1 LVVWDFFCIFVPMRI
16 IESIAEL
23 NELRDLL
30 ETEVSIWYPMWV
42 DNDKHPQNTRIS
54 FLFVSTQS
62 DKYIIPQ
69 QHTDAVSLSNEE
81 IEGVLN
87 TAGEK
92 WVFQKKKLLQSFT
105 NVREGLNDVD
115 TAYFLKHGKTIDYS
129 QPLQHLVA
137 PLLHRGYKEDIIQSI
152 PILKLVEAIEPQFVK
167 CIPLKYKTYNW
178 YNDIFLPT
186 LSDIERYGIR
196 VDGKKFIDRWP
207 QAHKQLSPDNLVYT
221 EYNPF
226 TVTGRPSN
234 RHGGVNYAALNKTDG
249 SRDVFVSD
257 GIFLQMDYNAYHPR
271 LIAKLV
277 KFDAPDGNMHQWLA
291 EQYGCSIE
299 ESKGITFQLLYGGID
314 DEFRQI
320 PYFDKVADYIDNL
333 WIETQR
339 NGFLQTPHREIPLS
353 WIEQPNAQKVF
364 NYLLQ
369 AVETEMNVDKMRKI
383 LDCIRGSGIEF
394 SLYTY
399 DSFLFDVPVDVDKEI
414 IKKLKGIIEEGGY
427 PIKANWGKT
436 YGNL

>member
-1 LVVWDFFCIFVPMRI
+1 MIRVLENIG
-16 IESIAEL
+16 EL
-23 NELRDLL
+23 NELKVKL
-30 ETEVSIWYPMWV
+30 ETESSIWYPMWV
-42 DNDKHPQNTRIS
+42 DNDKHPRNTHIS
-54 FLFVSTQS
+54 FIFVKTLEGR
-62 DKYIIPQ
+62 YILPQ
-69 QHTDAVSLSNEE
+69 QHTDTISLSNEE

-87 TAGEK
+87 TIGEK
-92 WVFQKKKLLQSFT
+92 WVFQKKKLLQSFQ
-105 NVREGLNDVD
+105 NIREGLNDVD
-115 TAYFLKHGKTIDYS
+115 TAHFLKTGETIDHS
-129 QPLQHLVA
+129 QPLHHLVA
-137 PLLHRGYKEDIIQSI
+137 PLLHKGYKENIIQSI
-152 PILKLVEAIEPQFVK
+152 PILKLAEAIEPLFLK

-196 VDGKKFIDRWP
+196 VDGKKFIDRWS
-207 QAHKQLSPDNLVYT
+207 QAHKQLSSDNRVFT

-234 RHGGVNYAALNKTDG
+234 RHGGVNYAALNKSDG

-277 KFDAPDGNMHQWLA
+277 KYDVPDGNMHQWLA
-291 EQYGCSIE
+291 DQYGCSIE

-314 DEFRQI
+314 DDFRQI

-333 WIETQR
+333 WIDVQKK
-339 NGFLQTPHREIPLS
+339 GYLQTPHRHIPLS

-369 AVETEMNVDKMRKI
+369 AVETEMNIDKMRTI
-383 LDCIRGSGIEF
+383 LDCIKGSGIEF

-399 DSFLFDVPVDVDKEI
+399 DSFLFDVPTDVDKGL
-414 IKKLKGIIEEGGY
+414 IKKLKEIIEEGGF
-427 PIKANWGKT
+427 PIKASWGKT
-436 YGNL
+436 YGKL

>member
-1 LVVWDFFCIFVPMRI
+1 MKIV
-16 IESIAEL
+16 ESIVEL
-23 NELRDLL
+23 NELRELL
-30 ETEVSIWYPMWV
+30 ETEVSLWYPMWV
-42 DNDKHPQNTRIS
+42 DNDKHPQNTHIS
-54 FLFVSTQS
+54 FVFVSTQS

-105 NVREGLNDVD
+105 NVRDGLNDVD

-137 PLLHRGYKEDIIQSI
+137 PLLHKGYKEDIIQSI
-152 PILKLVEAIEPQFVK
+152 PILKLAEAIEPQFTKVVK
-167 CIPLKYKTYNW
+167 NTTKTYNW

-207 QAHKQLSPDNLVYT
+207 QAHKQLSSDNLVYT

-399 DSFLFDVPVDVDKEI
+399 DSFLFDVPVDVDTEI

>member
-1 LVVWDFFCIFVPMRI
+1 MKIV
-16 IESIAEL
+16 ESIVEL
-23 NELRDLL
+23 NELREML

-42 DNDKHPQNTRIS
+42 DNDKHPQNTHIS
-54 FLFVSTQS
+54 FLFVRTQS
-62 DKYIIPQ
+62 DKYIIPH

-115 TAYFLKHGKTIDYS
+115 TAHFLKTGEPIDYQ

-137 PLLHRGYKEDIIQSI
+137 PLLHKGYKEDIIQSI
-152 PILKLVEAIEPQFVK
+152 PILKLAEAIEPQLIK
-167 CIPLKYKTYNW
+167 HRNQKSKTYNW

-196 VDGKKFIDRWP
+196 VDGKKFVDRWP
-207 QAHKQLSPDNLVYT
+207 QALKQLSSDSKVHT

-271 LIAKLV
+271 LIAKLIG
-277 KFDAPDGNMHQWLA
+277 FDVPDGNMHQWLA
-291 EQYGCSIE
+291 DQYGCSVD

-314 DEFRQI
+314 DDFRQI

-339 NGFLQTPHREIPLS
+339 QGYLQTPHRQIPLS

-369 AVETEMNVDKMRKI
+369 AVETEMNIDVIRKI
-383 LDCIRGSGIEF
+383 LDYISGSGINF
-394 SLYTY
+394 CLYTY
-399 DSFLFDVPVDVDKEI
+399 DSFLFDVPTDIDKGLIKGLKEI
-414 IKKLKGIIEEGGY
+414 IEGSGFPVKASWGLDYGKL
-427 PIKANWGKT
+427 
-436 YGNL
+436 

>member
-1 LVVWDFFCIFVPMRI
+1 
-16 IESIAEL
+16 
-23 NELRDLL
+23 
-30 ETEVSIWYPMWV
+30 
-42 DNDKHPQNTRIS
+42 
-54 FLFVSTQS
+54 
-62 DKYIIPQ
+62 
-69 QHTDAVSLSNEE
+69 
-81 IEGVLN
+81 VLN

-115 TAYFLKHGKTIDYS
+115 TAYFLKHGKTIDYQ

-152 PILKLVEAIEPQFVK
+152 PILKLAEAIEPQFVK

-207 QAHKQLSPDNLVYT
+207 QASKQLSRDNLVFT

-249 SRDVFVSD
+249 SRECFVSD

-271 LIAKLV
+271 LIGKLV
-277 KFDAPDGNMHQWLA
+277 NFELPTTSVHEWLA
-291 EQYGCSIE
+291 EQYGCDVNE
-299 ESKGITFQLLYGGID
+299 GKGITFRLLYGGID
-314 DEFRQI
+314 DDFRQI
-320 PYFDKVADYIDNL
+320 PYLNAVADYIDNL
-333 WIETQR
+333 WAETQKH
-339 NGFLQTPHREIPLS
+339 GYLQTPHREIPLS

-369 AVETEMNVDKMRKI
+369 AVETEMNIEVMRKI
-383 LDCIRGSGIEF
+383 LDYIKGSGINF
-394 SLYTY
+394 CLYTY
-399 DSFLFDVPVDVDKEI
+399 DSFLFDVPTDIDKELIKGLKEI
-414 IKKLKGIIEEGGY
+414 IEGSGFPVKASWGLDYGKL
-427 PIKANWGKT
+427 
-436 YGNL
+436 